1 MAHEYDEVEV
11 DRQFD
16 WGLKNKASS
25 SGKTRRA
32 ASIIFEAKNLGYVAA
47 SNIIEQVFR
56 FVPVDEL
63 KCKAPSFLVDGLIET
78 DTLGMVFGDP
88 GCGKSFLAVDL
99 ALSVATGT
107 PFHGWGVKQGSVFFI
122 AGEGHNGLARRF
134 HAWSAE
140 RGISLEG
147 VPLFKSERAAQF
159 LDRVSAMAVAQAVD
173 QMADQFGQPS
183 LIIVDTVARNFGP
196 GDENSTSDMGA
207 FIAAIDDLKARYPG
221 CAVLLV
227 HHSGHADKQ
236 RARGAMALKGAL
248 DCEFRIEKN
257 DSGLHIHCTK
267 MKDADTPPTLHFM
280 FKTIQLDANTTSAVL
295 HSIEAPERQDRLTP
309 SQRLGIETYKAAA
322 DTSGLWVDGIFKGVN
337 VEAWRSQ
344 FYAKHTGDTQDAKR
358 KAFLRVRNDLVNSKR
373 IIVDDDVY
381 QLDDTGF
388 HIEISLRRDKRDMS
402 GHSLVCP
409 ATEVGTSGTD
419 GTNAYR
425 HVQCPAPTVI
435 VKSAEFSRGRLLGVT
450 SHD

>member
-1 MAHEYDEVEV
+1 MAHEYDAAEV
-11 DRQFD
+11 DRQFE
-16 WGLKNKASS
+16 WGLKNEASS
-25 SGKTRRA
+25 SGKIRRA
-32 ASIIFEAKNLGYVAA
+32 ASIIFDARKLGHTAA
-47 SNIIEQVFR
+47 SNTADQFFR
-56 FVPVDEL
+56 FAPVGEL
-63 KCKAPSFLVDGLIET
+63 KCKAPSFLVNGLIET

-107 PFHGWGVKQGSVFFI
+107 PFHGLDVKKGSVFFI
-122 AGEGHNGLARRF
+122 AGEGHNGLARRY
-134 HAWSAE
+134 HAWSKE
-140 RGISLEG
+140 RGVSLEG

-159 LDRVSAMAVAQAVD
+159 LDRANATAVAQAVD
-173 QMADQFGQPS
+173 QIADQFGQPS

-267 MKDADTPPTLHFM
+267 MKDADTPPTLHFAL
-280 FKTIQLDANTTSAVL
+280 KTVQLDANTTSAVL
-295 HSIEAPERQDRLTP
+295 HAIEAPEQQIRLTP

-322 DTSGLWVDGIFKGVN
+322 AARGIWTNGTFMGVL
-337 VEAWRSQ
+337 VEEWRSQ
-344 FYAKHTGDTQDAKR
+344 FYAKHTGDTQEAKR
-358 KAFLRVRNDLVNSKR
+358 KAFLRVRNDLVNSRR
-373 IIVDDDVY
+373 ISVNDDVY
-381 QLDDTGF
+381 RLDDTGF
-388 HIEISLRRDKRDMS
+388 EIEISLRRDNLDIA
-402 GHSLVCP
+402 GHSLRCRV
-409 ATEVGTSGTD
+409 TEVGESGTD

-425 HVQCPAPTVI
+425 HVPCPAPTVD
-435 VKSAEFSRGRLLGVT
+435 FSKGRLSGAAAR
-450 SHD
+450 D

>member
-1 MAHEYDEVEV
+1 M
-11 DRQFD
+11 
-16 WGLKNKASS
+16 
-25 SGKTRRA
+25 
-32 ASIIFEAKNLGYVAA
+32 
-47 SNIIEQVFR
+47 
-56 FVPVDEL
+56 
-63 KCKAPSFLVDGLIET
+63 
-78 DTLGMVFGDP
+78 
-88 GCGKSFLAVDL
+88 
-99 ALSVATGT
+99 
-107 PFHGWGVKQGSVFFI
+107 
-122 AGEGHNGLARRF
+122 
-134 HAWSAE
+134 
-140 RGISLEG
+140 
-147 VPLFKSERAAQF
+147 FKSERAAQF
-159 LDRVSAMAVAQAVD
+159 LDRASAVAVAQAVD

-280 FKTIQLDANTTSAVL
+280 LKTIQLDANTTSAVL

-322 DTSGLWVDGIFKGVN
+322 EAGGVWGDGAFKGVYI
-337 VEAWRSQ
+337 EEWRSQ

-358 KAFLRVRNDLVNSKR
+358 KAFLRVRNDLVSSKR
-373 IIVDDDVY
+373 ITVDDDVY
-381 QLDDTGF
+381 RIDDMGF
-388 HIEISLRRDKRDMS
+388 QIDMSLRRDKRDTA
-402 GHSLVCP
+402 GHSVPCP
-409 ATEVGTSGTD
+409 TTEVGESGTD

-425 HVQCPAPTVI
+425 HVPCPAPTVD
-435 VKSAEFSRGRLLGVT
+435 VKSADFSRGRLFGVA

>member
-1 MAHEYDEVEV
+1 MAHEYDAAEV

-32 ASIIFEAKNLGYVAA
+32 ASIIFEARKLGHTAA
-47 SNIIEQVFR
+47 SINAEQFFR
-56 FVPVDEL
+56 FVPVGEL
-63 KCKAPSFLVDGLIET
+63 ECKAPSFLVDGLIET

-107 PFHGWGVKQGSVFFI
+107 PFHGWGVKKGSVFFI

-134 HAWSAE
+134 QAWSTE
-140 RGISLEG
+140 RGVSLKG

-159 LDRVSAMAVAQAVD
+159 LDGASAAAVAQAVD
-173 QMADQFGQPS
+173 QMADQFRHPS

-207 FIAAIDDLKARYPG
+207 FIAAIDDLRARYPG

-257 DSGLHIHCTK
+257 ESGLHIHCTK
-267 MKDADTPPTLHFM
+267 MKDADTPPTLHFEL
-280 FKTIQLDANTTSAVL
+280 KTVRLDANTTSAVL
-295 HSIEAPERQDRLTP
+295 HAIEAPERQDRLTP

-322 DTSGLWVDGIFKGVN
+322 EAGGVWADSAFKGVY
-337 VEAWRSQ
+337 VETWRTH
-344 FYAKHTGDTQDAKR
+344 FYAKHTGDTQDSKR
-358 KAFLRVRNDLVNSKR
+358 KAFQRVRNDLVNNKR
-373 IIVDDDVY
+373 ITVDGDVY
-381 QLDDTGF
+381 RLDDMGF
-388 HIEISLRRDKRDMS
+388 QIDMSLRRDNRDIA

-409 ATEVGTSGTD
+409 ATEVGSCGTD

-425 HVQCPAPTVI
+425 HVPCPAPTVD
-435 VKSAEFSRGRLLGVT
+435 VSKRRLSGAAAR
-450 SHD
+450 D

>member
-1 MAHEYDEVEV
+1 MAHEYDAAEV

-32 ASIIFEAKNLGYVAA
+32 ASIIFEARKFGHKAA
-47 SNIIEQVFR
+47 SNTAEQFFR
-56 FVPVDEL
+56 FVPVGEL

-78 DTLGMVFGDP
+78 ETLGMVFGDP

-107 PFHGWGVKQGSVFFI
+107 PFHGWGVKKGSVFFI

-140 RGISLEG
+140 RGVSLEG

-159 LDRVSAMAVAQAVD
+159 LDGVNATAVAQAVD
-173 QMADQFGQPS
+173 QMADHFGQPS

-236 RARGAMALKGAL
+236 RARGAIALKGAL

-257 DSGLHIHCTK
+257 ESGLHVYCTK
-267 MKDADTPPTLHFM
+267 MKDADTPPTLHFAL
-280 FKTIQLDANTTSAVL
+280 KTVQLDADTTSAVL
-295 HSIEAPERQDRLTP
+295 HAIEAPEQQNRLTP

-322 DTSGLWVDGIFKGVN
+322 AAGGVWTN
-337 VEAWRSQ
+337 GTFMGVLVEEWRSQ
-344 FYAKHTGDTQDAKR
+344 FYAKHTGDTKEAKR
-358 KAFLRVRNDLVNSKR
+358 KAFLRVRNDLVNGRR
-373 IIVDDDVY
+373 ISVNDDLY
-381 QLDDTGF
+381 HLDDTGF
-388 HIEISLRRDKRDMS
+388 QIDMS
-402 GHSLVCP
+402 LCRDNRDIAGHSLPCP
-409 ATEVGTSGTD
+409 ATEVGESGTD

-425 HVQCPAPTVI
+425 HVPCPAPTVDFFERSF
-435 VKSAEFSRGRLLGVT
+435 VGSCSA
-450 SHD
+450 